1 MEAHIFPPLRSTA
14 DSGAQ
19 EAVEGPLIPPPL
31 GAPEVLHGGVAFRG
45 GGSFCYPRDGGHYV
59 GVERIRCHSAFAV
72 SLAALLRGERRE
84 TSDGCPIRPCS
95 GWRSERMAGNEDSTD
110 ANEEEEE
117 EEMEEVRL
125 ISESPRH
132 GDVIY
137 SRDALLEVSTKTF
150 LALSGRR

>member
-59 GVERIRCHSAFAV
+59 DIERIRCHSAFAV
-72 SLAALLRGERRE
+72 SLAALIRGGRSE
-84 TSDGCPIRPCS
+84 TRPCS
-95 GWRSERMAGNEDSTD
+95 GWRSERMAGNEDSRD

-125 ISESPRH
+125 ISVSPRH